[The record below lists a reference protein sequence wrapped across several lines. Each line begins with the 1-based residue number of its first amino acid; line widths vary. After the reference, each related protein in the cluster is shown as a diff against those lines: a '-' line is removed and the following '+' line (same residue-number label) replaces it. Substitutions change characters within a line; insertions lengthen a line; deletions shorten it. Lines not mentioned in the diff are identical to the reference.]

1 MAYISRALRQLV
13 TERAGGLCE
22 YCHTAQAIVIE
33 MEIDHI
39 VPEVA
44 GGVTEAGNL
53 CLACISCNTFKRDY
67 QTGSDSQTEA
77 EVPLFHPRQQ
87 QWHEHFQWN
96 EEGSHI
102 IGTTATGRAT
112 VARLQMNRSIVVQ
125 ARRLWVQ
132 AGWHPPQNHINQEGI
147 YTKPGLGEE
156 SAPSSVRSA
165 EPVPD
170 SPPDA

>member
-1 MAYISRALRQLV
+1 MASISRALRQLV

-53 CLACISCNTFKRDY
+53 CRACISCNTFKRDY
-67 QTGSDSQTEA
+67 QTGLDSLTDA
-77 EVPLFHPRQQ
+77 EVPLFHRHQQ

-96 EEGSHI
+96 AEGSHI
-102 IGTTATGRAT
+102 IVITATRRAT
-112 VARLQMNRSIVVQ
+112 VTRLQMTRATVIH
-125 ARRLWVQ
+125 ARPLR
-132 AGWHPPQNHINQEGI
+132 
-147 YTKPGLGEE
+147 
-156 SAPSSVRSA
+156 
-165 EPVPD
+165 VPL
-170 SPPDA
+170 P

>member
-44 GGVTEAGNL
+44 GGVTEAANL
-53 CLACISCNTFKRDY
+53 CLACISCNAFKRDY
-67 QTGSDSQTEA
+67 QTGIDAQTEA

-87 QWHEHFQWN
+87 QWHEHFQWDA
-96 EEGSHI
+96 EGLPI

-112 VARLQMNRSIVVQ
+112 VMRLQMNRSIVVQ
-125 ARRLWVQ
+125 ARRQWVQ
-132 AGWHPPQNHINQEGI
+132 AGWHPPKI
-147 YTKPGLGEE
+147 T
-156 SAPSSVRSA
+156 
-165 EPVPD
+165 
-170 SPPDA
+170 